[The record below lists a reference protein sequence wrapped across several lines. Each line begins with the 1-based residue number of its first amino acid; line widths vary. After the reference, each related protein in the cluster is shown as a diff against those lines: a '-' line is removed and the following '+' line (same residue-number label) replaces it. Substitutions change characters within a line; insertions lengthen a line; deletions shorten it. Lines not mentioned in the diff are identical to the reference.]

1 MLSRGNADPAICANN
16 LARISRGEVVY
27 DRIQGVKFSDLIG
40 SGLEARQELAE
51 DTAWMI
57 GVYEPRVTVRE
68 VSVSTTDAALGDVSV
83 QLDLA
88 EG

>member
-1 MLSRGNADPAICANN
+1 MLSKGNANPAICANN

-27 DRIQGVKFSDLIG
+27 DRIQGVKFADLIG
-40 SGLEARQELAE
+40 SGVDAQKEIAE

-57 GVYEPRVTVRE
+57 GTYEPRVVVRG
-68 VSVSTTDAALGDVSV
+68 VSVETTDAALGNISV
-83 QLDLA
+83 RVDIA

>member
-1 MLSRGNADPAICANN
+1 MLSKGNSNPAICANN

-27 DRIQGVKFSDLIG
+27 DRIQGVKFADLIG
-40 SGLEARQELAE
+40 SGLEAMQELAE
-51 DTAWMI
+51 DTAWMV
-57 GVYEPRVTVRE
+57 GVYEPRVTVRG
-68 VSVSTTDAALGDVSV
+68 VSVATTDAARGDVSV